1 MLKTRLLAAALVMG
15 LSSAALAQNVV
26 GRALVDGEK
35 VVLFSDRTWAYE
47 SAGTGD
53 CSQIHAEVQFC
64 GNSNDWQTT
73 TVPSPDVSAAYRFDD
88 RHYAQFIIE
97 AFGTKDGVTARMMR
111 DIVIEN
117 AATGTGQSKED
128 VTVISVEDTVVDGIP
143 SETVVYQFAVDNLD
157 VVFANSLVIT
167 DNLTMQAITYAI
179 ASEYSDLHQRLHADV
194 IAATKLPRKS
204 GRK

>member
-1 MLKTRLLAAALVMG
+1 MLKTKVIAAALVMG
-15 LSSAALAQNVV
+15 LSSTAFAQNVV

-35 VVLFSDRTWAYE
+35 VVLFSDRTWAFE
-47 SAGTGD
+47 DAGAGD

-73 TVPSPDVSAAYRFDD
+73 TPPSPDVSAAYRYDD

-167 DNLTMQAITYAI
+167 EGLTMQAITYAI
-179 ASEYSDLHQRLHADV
+179 AGEYSDLHKRLHADV
-194 IAATKLPRKS
+194 IAATKMSNSS

>member
-1 MLKTRLLAAALVMG
+1 MLKTKVIAAALVMG
-15 LSSAALAQNVV
+15 LSSTAFAQNVV

-35 VVLFSDRTWAYE
+35 VVLFSDRTWAFE
-47 SAGTGD
+47 DAGSSG

-73 TVPSPDVSAAYRFDD
+73 TPPSPDVSAAYRYDD

-167 DNLTMQAITYAI
+167 EGLTMQAITYAI
-179 ASEYSDLHQRLHADV
+179 AGEYSDLHKRLHADV
-194 IAATKLPRKS
+194 IAATKMSNSS